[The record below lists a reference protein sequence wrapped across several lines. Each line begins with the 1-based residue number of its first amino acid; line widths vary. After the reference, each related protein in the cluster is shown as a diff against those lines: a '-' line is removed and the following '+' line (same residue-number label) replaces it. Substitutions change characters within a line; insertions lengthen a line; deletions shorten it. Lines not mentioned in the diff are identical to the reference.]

1 MCKCARFVWVCAGM
15 RVWVRVCVDV
25 RRCVHVCGCVRVCI
39 SVRGCV
45 QMCTGVCECMC
56 GVNFQNTNWRLES
69 LHQRTLIYIL
79 YEFLCNS
86 FRGQGPNS
94 LGHLLSPFGSQQST
108 EDEFPSESG
117 QLFDPQNR

>member
-1 MCKCARFVWVCAGM
+1 MSER
-15 RVWVRVCVDV
+15 RRNDV
-25 RRCVHVCGCVRVCI
+25 RYLTLLNNNLTFLSNVRYPT
-39 SVRGCV
+39 SFRRLSDATFTKFHPMS
-45 QMCTGVCECMC
+45 QMCTGL
-56 GVNFQNTNWRLES
+56 GGTNFQNSYWRLES